1 MLVGSKASCRSQWAP
16 YAAKLF
22 HEFGYFYTHLFYMLQ
37 DRPPYHMTATT
48 GEFCIGAAQ
57 DAGDCESAQFVS
69 GMVADASGEKLL
81 LAFGVNDCEAK
92 LGHVMLPQVGRM
104 LHALPGESVCRPHSV
119 HSA

>member
-22 HEFGYFYTHLFYMLQ
+22 HEFGYFYTHFFYMLQ

-57 DAGDCESAQFVS
+57 KMPTTAEIA
-69 GMVADASGEKLL
+69 
-81 LAFGVNDCEAK
+81 
-92 LGHVMLPQVGRM
+92 
-104 LHALPGESVCRPHSV
+104 
-119 HSA
+119 